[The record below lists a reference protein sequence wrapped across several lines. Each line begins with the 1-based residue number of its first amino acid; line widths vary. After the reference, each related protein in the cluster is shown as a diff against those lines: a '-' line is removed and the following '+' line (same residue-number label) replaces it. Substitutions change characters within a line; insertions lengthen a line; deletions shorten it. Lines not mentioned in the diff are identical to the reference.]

1 MITFA
6 VLGHNERL
14 LLANAITQ
22 AQDAAQQDED
32 RIWFVD
38 SASTDGSA
46 ELATSLG
53 ATVLRA
59 PVGKGNATKTA
70 SAACEDGYLCLLDA
84 DIESSSSNI
93 PVALRDT
100 LSDGDPDMIVGE
112 FEEPRRRV
120 TVVTTAIY
128 EPLVEALFPEAAN
141 RYGRTPL
148 TGFRLLRAGLPLG
161 QVPSG
166 FGVEAHL
173 NLVMAADGRRT
184 AVARVGTYYGP
195 FRRKPYLGLEV
206 AAAIFDLAEAKGR
219 LDHMARPLWDQWVTG
234 VLRVVHRQPPEDVPL
249 GDYVDRL
256 RAAASTPLP
265 RARATPVTL
274 SGVASSARR
283 TFRAWSRRAPKSS
296 SATEEAPSDN
306 ASSGE
311 G

>member
-1 MITFA
+1 VITFA
-6 VLGHNERL
+6 VLGHNERP
-14 LLANAITQ
+14 LLANAIAQ
-22 AQDAAQQDED
+22 AQDAAQHGED

-38 SASTDGSA
+38 SASTDGSE
-46 ELATSLG
+46 ELAASLG

-59 PVGKGNATKTA
+59 PLGKGNATQTA
-70 SAACEDGYLCLLDA
+70 SAACGDGYLCLLDG

-93 PVALRDT
+93 PAALRDR
-100 LSDGDPDMIVGE
+100 LSEGEAEMIVGE

-128 EPLVEALFPEAAN
+128 EPLTEALFPEAAN
-141 RYGRTPL
+141 SYGRTPL

-161 QVPSG
+161 QVPRG

-195 FRRKPYLGLEV
+195 FRRKPDLGLEV
-206 AAAIFDLAEAKGR
+206 AAAIFDFAEAKCR
-219 LDHMARPLWDQWVTG
+219 LDHRARPMWDRWVRG
-234 VLRVVHRQPPEDVPL
+234 VLEVVHRQPPEDVPL

-265 RARATPVTL
+265 RARAAAVTL
-274 SGVASSARR
+274 
-283 TFRAWSRRAPKSS
+283 
-296 SATEEAPSDN
+296 
-306 ASSGE
+306 
-311 G
+311 